1 MLFSCCLSTRNANK
15 RQRTCKSGIASLALF
30 IFSYLPVGLIAST
43 IVVSDPRA
51 DLLNLLGGE
60 WVSQGIYVAAKLDIA
75 HRLQDGPKTTR
86 ELSELLEVDEEAL
99 YRVLGMLASHGV
111 FEQREGKMFANTPMS
126 ERIAHNHPDT
136 LRSLAIFYGE
146 EIRDAFGSLLVSVKS
161 GNPAFDQVYQEPV
174 FDYFKH
180 NPQRAALFQSAM
192 AEKSKAV
199 MQSVIQQVNF
209 KGTICDVGGGKGHL
223 LYAIL
228 NANLNLEGINFDLPE
243 VIASLPKAPPRATF
257 QEGSFFEAIPQA
269 DAYLMKSVLHDWSD
283 EKAVEILQVCHAS
296 MPDPSTLYVIEPVLI
311 HSQDHDYAK
320 LMDVLMLAVTGGR
333 ERSLAQYEALFE
345 KSGFTIANIL
355 STPTEF
361 RILEL
366 KKKL

>member
-1 MLFSCCLSTRNANK
+1 MLFSCLSSPSNSHK
-15 RQRTCKSGIASLALF
+15 RQRNYRSGIVSLAL
-30 IFSYLPVGLIAST
+30 IVFSYLPVGLIAST
-43 IVVSDPRA
+43 LMSDPRA
-51 DLLNLLGGE
+51 ALLNLLGGE

-75 HRLQDGPKTTR
+75 HHLQNGPKTTR

-99 YRVLGMLASHGV
+99 YRVMGMLASHGV
-111 FEQREGKMFANTPMS
+111 FEQKEDKLFANTPIS
-126 ERIAHNHPDT
+126 ERISHNHPDT

-146 EIRDAFGSLLVSVKS
+146 EIRDAFGSLLLSVKS
-161 GNPAFDQVYQEPV
+161 GGPAFDEVYQEPV

-180 NPQRAALFQSAM
+180 NPERASLFQSAM

-209 KGTICDVGGGKGHL
+209 KGTVCDVGGGKGHL

-228 NANLNLEGINFDLPE
+228 NANPSVEGINFDLPE
-243 VIASLPKAPPRATF
+243 VIASLPKAPSRATF
-257 QEGSFFEAIPQA
+257 QKGSFFEAIPQA
-269 DAYLMKSVLHDWSD
+269 DVYLMKSVLHDWSD
-283 EKAVEILQVCHAS
+283 EKAVEILQVCRAS
-296 MPDPSTLYVIEPVLI
+296 MPDPSILYVIEPVLI

-345 KSGFTIANIL
+345 KGGFAITNIL